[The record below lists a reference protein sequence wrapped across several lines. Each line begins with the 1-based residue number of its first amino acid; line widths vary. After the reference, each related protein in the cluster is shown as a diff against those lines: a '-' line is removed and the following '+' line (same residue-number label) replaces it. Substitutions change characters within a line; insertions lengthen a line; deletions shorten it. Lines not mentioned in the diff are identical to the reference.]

1 MEWLGVLALLI
12 LLFCSPYLERVRRL
26 EAKVKRL
33 EKEKKGEK
41 NMSKL
46 IDGLAGK
53 RCRLK
58 TEDALQLAGVA
69 EVVCL
74 VLDTDEEWVKVRMTK
89 KKGGETTTLL
99 RIENIESVEVLDQE
113 A

>member
-33 EKEKKGEK
+33 EKGEKGERG
-41 NMSKL
+41 MSKL

-53 RCRLK
+53 RCILK
-58 TEDALQLAGVA
+58 TEDALPLAGKNELA
-69 EVVCL
+69 CL
-74 VLDTDEEWVKVRMTK
+74 VLDTDEEWVKVWFEK
-89 KKGGETTTLL
+89 KKGGETTLLL
-99 RIENIESVEVLDQE
+99 RIENIEAAEVLDRD
-113 A
+113 